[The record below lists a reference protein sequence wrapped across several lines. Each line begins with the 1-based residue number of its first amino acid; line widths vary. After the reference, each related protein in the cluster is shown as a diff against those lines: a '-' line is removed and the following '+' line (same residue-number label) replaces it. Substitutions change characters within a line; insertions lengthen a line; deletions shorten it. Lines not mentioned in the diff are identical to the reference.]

1 MLLYGRSY
9 CYFFFKV
16 SRFRSNK
23 ERERIEVEVM
33 REVVCDFKTYHTV
46 GHFFTLRLLLYQ
58 MNNIP
63 FYNSI
68 LVYIIMICN
77 LITIYLYCILII

>member
-1 MLLYGRSY
+1 MLYVKSY
-9 CYFFFKV
+9 CYFFFEV
-16 SRFRSNK
+16 SRLRSDK

-33 REVVCDFKTYHTV
+33 REVVCDFKAYHTI

-63 FYNSI
+63 FYNSR
-68 LVYIIMICN
+68 LEYII
-77 LITIYLYCILII
+77 